1 MILHKS
7 ENVEIHSKDLHVQ
20 MLFNITLYDFIE
32 KTIFINRTAKRIYI
46 YLYVYIF
53 MHIIDIE

>member
-7 ENVEIHSKDLHVQ
+7 ENVEIHSKDLRVQ
-20 MLFNITLYDFIE
+20 LLFNIALYDYIE
-32 KTIFINRTAKRIYI
+32 ITIFINKTHI

>member
-32 KTIFINRTAKRIYI
+32 KTIFINKTYI